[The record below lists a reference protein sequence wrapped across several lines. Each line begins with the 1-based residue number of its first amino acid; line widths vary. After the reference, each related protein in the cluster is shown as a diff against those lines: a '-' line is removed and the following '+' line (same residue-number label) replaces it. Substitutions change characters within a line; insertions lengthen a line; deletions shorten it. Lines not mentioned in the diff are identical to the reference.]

1 MFWTILTG
9 ALGGLT
15 LGAFSMWNTYKQIE
29 LHNQKLER
37 MATSKTDLK
46 IGKD

>member
-9 ALGGLT
+9 ALGGLS
-15 LGAFSMWNTYKQIE
+15 LGTFSMWNTYKQID

-37 MATSKTDLK
+37 MAKSKTDSGE
-46 IGKD
+46 GKE

>member
-1 MFWTILTG
+1 MWTILTG

-15 LGAFSMWNTYKQIE
+15 LGAFSMWNTYRQIE

-37 MATSKTDLK
+37 IVKQRNRSLIISNK
-46 IGKD
+46 